1 MTVYLSLRTKQLQ
14 SATIFKSTKLLIM
27 NLKYKKAIITGGGS
41 GIGLAIAQEL
51 SWQGV
56 KVIISGRNKDKLD
69 RAQSVNPK
77 LHIQVCDVTR
87 DEQIAALV
95 DTMEAD
101 HGGIDILINNAGVFE
116 KVDYR
121 AKNQSIAQQEKEIN
135 IDFVGPIRMVHH
147 FLPGLK
153 LKAESAIV
161 NVSSGLAFVPL
172 ALAPIYCA
180 TKAGLH
186 SWTRSLR
193 YQLQGSTVKVFEL
206 MPPWVD
212 TEMVTEFKGQKMIA
226 PEVVAG
232 ALAKGLRSNKLEIT
246 PGQSSQL
253 KMMSRYAPGFIFKML
268 NKRFN

>member
-1 MTVYLSLRTKQLQ
+1 
-14 SATIFKSTKLLIM
+14 M
-27 NLKYKKAIITGGGS
+27 NLKRKTALITGGGS

-51 SWQGV
+51 SRQGV
-56 KVIISGRNKDKLD
+56 KVIISGRNKEKLA
-69 RAQSVNPK
+69 RAQSAHPMF
-77 LHIQVCDVTR
+77 HIQVCDVTS
-87 DEQIAALV
+87 DKQIAALAG
-95 DTMEAD
+95 TMEVV

-121 AKNQSIAQQEKEIN
+121 ADNQSMIQQEKEID
-135 IDFVGPIRMVHH
+135 IDFVGPIRTVHH

-153 LKAESAIV
+153 LKTESAIV

-172 ALAPIYCA
+172 ALAPVYCA

-193 YQLQGSTVKVFEL
+193 HQLQGSTIKVFEL

-226 PEVVAG
+226 PEVVAR
-232 ALAKGLRSNKLEIT
+232 ALVKGLRSNKLEIT

-268 NKRFN
+268 NKQFD